1 MRSFNFVAL
10 ATVCMTV
17 QPLFTKLSQNE
28 RGGYSYIVLTSVL
41 VTEFVK
47 LAVSLG
53 YYALFV
59 PPQRKTHHSFRARD
73 IVAFAIPAAV
83 YALNNALVF
92 WIISELR
99 PSSFQILSSFKTVF
113 TLFLFRIVLQRIPTN
128 NQYVAVLLLAAGAA
142 VSRLSSVNE
151 CNGDSSDRGALGVV
165 LTLVSCLASSMGG
178 VANEALLKKDGGMH
192 SLSMQNS
199 ILYAFGVVVNLIALL
214 ARNASDVILDGFF
227 VGYDGLTVLLITI
240 NAFTGLS
247 ISAVLK
253 WNNNI
258 GRVFAHTGAIVLSMG
273 LEMMLFKLPASPDL
287 VLAGVIVSGSALVYS
302 NDPPPRPAKPP
313 PTLLNSQISVQ
324 LRAANT
330 EV

>member
-1 MRSFNFVAL
+1 
-10 ATVCMTV
+10 MTV

-28 RGGYSYIVLTSVL
+28 DGTYDYVVLTSVL
-41 VTEFVK
+41 CTEFVK

-59 PPQRKTHHSFRARD
+59 PPQRKTHHSFRAWD

-92 WIISELR
+92 MIISELR
-99 PSSFQILSSFKTVF
+99 PSAFQILGSFKTVF
-113 TLFLFRIVLQRIPTN
+113 TLVLFRIVLQRIPTN

-142 VSRLSSVNE
+142 VSRLGSVNK
-151 CNGDSSDRGALGVV
+151 CNGDSSDGGALGVV

-192 SLSMQNS
+192 SLSLQNS
-199 ILYAFGVVVNLIALL
+199 LLYAFGVVVNSIALFV
-214 ARNASDVILDGFF
+214 RNGNDVLTDGFC
-227 VGYDGLTVLLITI
+227 VGDDLMTVLLIAI
-240 NAFTGLS
+240 NALTGLS

-253 WNNNI
+253 WNDNI
-258 GRVFAHTGAIVLSMG
+258 SRVFAHTGAIVISMTV
-273 LEMMLFKLPASPDL
+273 EMLLFALPASPDL
-287 VLAGVIVSGSALVYS
+287 VLAGVIVSGSALIYA

-324 LRAANT
+324 LRAANA

>member
-28 RGGYSYIVLTSVL
+28 DGTYDYVVLTSVL
-41 VTEFVK
+41 CTEFVK

-59 PPQRKTHHSFRARD
+59 PPQRKTHHSFRAWD

-92 WIISELR
+92 MIISELR
-99 PSSFQILSSFKTVF
+99 PSAFQILGSFKTVF
-113 TLFLFRIVLQRIPTN
+113 TLVLFRIVLQRIPTN

-142 VSRLSSVNE
+142 VSRLGSVNK
-151 CNGDSSDRGALGVV
+151 CNGDSSDGGALGVV

-192 SLSMQNS
+192 SLSLQNS
-199 ILYAFGVVVNLIALL
+199 LLYAFGVVVNSIALFV
-214 ARNASDVILDGFF
+214 RNGNDVFTDGFF
-227 VGYDGLTVLLITI
+227 VGYDLMTVLLIAI
-240 NAFTGLS
+240 NALTGLS

-253 WNNNI
+253 WNDNI
-258 GRVFAHTGAIVLSMG
+258 SRVFAHTGAIVISMTV
-273 LEMMLFKLPASPDL
+273 EMLLFALPASPDL
-287 VLAGVIVSGSALVYS
+287 VLAGVIVSGSALIYA

-324 LRAANT
+324 LRAANA

>member
-1 MRSFNFVAL
+1 
-10 ATVCMTV
+10 MTV

-28 RGGYSYIVLTSVL
+28 DGTYDYVVLTSVL
-41 VTEFVK
+41 CTEFVK

-59 PPQRKTHHSFRARD
+59 PPQRKTHHSFRAWD

-92 WIISELR
+92 MIISELR
-99 PSSFQILSSFKTVF
+99 PSAFQILGSFKTVF
-113 TLFLFRIVLQRIPTN
+113 TLVLFRIVLQRIPTN

-142 VSRLSSVNE
+142 VSRLGSVNK
-151 CNGDSSDRGALGVV
+151 CNGDSSDGGALGVV

-192 SLSMQNS
+192 SLSLQNS
-199 ILYAFGVVVNLIALL
+199 LLYAFGVVVNSIALFV
-214 ARNASDVILDGFF
+214 RNGNDVFTDGFF
-227 VGYDGLTVLLITI
+227 VGYDLMTVLLIAI
-240 NAFTGLS
+240 NALTGLS

-253 WNNNI
+253 WNDNI
-258 GRVFAHTGAIVLSMG
+258 SRVFAHTGAIVISMTV
-273 LEMMLFKLPASPDL
+273 EMLLFALPASPDL
-287 VLAGVIVSGSALVYS
+287 VLAGVIVSGSALIYA

-324 LRAANT
+324 LRAANA